1 VTVRVIL
8 AIFMAISLFEPVG
21 AQASD
26 VPVRLNLY
34 SEGGV
39 LTKEVKSMK
48 ELRQRQ
54 MVPQS
59 RDFSCGAAAL
69 ATIMRYY
76 YGQPM
81 SELDAILGM
90 FKHGDQQDIKKRG
103 FSLLDMK
110 RYATSLKYKADG
122 FKVPKVETLK
132 TLTIPVIV
140 LIETGNYKH
149 FVVIRRVDDRYVYL
163 ADPSWGNRKVPLEE
177 FSETWA
183 QKIIFAVQGPK
194 VGSPPGLYVEH
205 PAVARQVSRMFA
217 QDPWRYPVFALDP
230 ADSMIFITNTPL
242 FIVPFI
248 PGQ

>member
-1 VTVRVIL
+1 MAVTLLV
-8 AIFMAISLFEPVG
+8 AAG
-21 AQASD
+21 ASASD

-48 ELRQRQ
+48 EMRQRQ

-59 RDFSCGAAAL
+59 RDFSCGAAAM

-81 SELDAILGM
+81 TELDAILGM

-110 RYATSLKYKADG
+110 RYATSLDYQANG
-122 FKVPKVETLK
+122 FKVPKIDVLK

-140 LIETGNYKH
+140 LIETGSYKH
-149 FVVIRRVDDRYVYL
+149 FVVIRRVDDTHVYIS
-163 ADPSWGNRKVPLEE
+163 DPSWGNRKVPRQQ
-177 FSETWA
+177 FAKMWD

-194 VGSPPGLYVEH
+194 IGDPEGLYEEK
-205 PAVARQVSRMFA
+205 PTAARRISIMMVQEPFRQAMI
-217 QDPWRYPVFALDP
+217 PLDP
-230 ADSMIFITNTPL
+230 ADSMLFISNTPL
-242 FIVPFI
+242 FIIPFI
-248 PGQ
+248 PGQQ